1 MQLYRRASSL
11 KTRDDVVAFKTELRD
26 RFGPLPPEADNLLK
40 IILLKH
46 LCLTARIT
54 SIDVGPRGLLVAFH
68 QNTPPNPDKIMHL
81 TKHRPN
87 QYKIRP
93 DQKLFI
99 ARSPAKSVFHEV
111 NEGVKG
117 IV

>member
-1 MQLYRRASSL
+1 MQLYRRLASL
-11 KTRDDVVAFKTELRD
+11 KTREEVISFKTELRD
-26 RFGPLPPEADNLLK
+26 RFGALPVEADNLLK

-54 SIDVGPRGLLVAFH
+54 SIDVGPRGVLVSFY

-81 TKHRPN
+81 TKNQPN
-87 QYKIRP
+87 KYKIRP

-99 ARSPAKSVFHEV
+99 ARTPAKNVFNEV
-111 NEGVKG
+111 QDAVKG
-117 IV
+117 IL